1 MQVDD
6 VLPPACIQRWA
17 SGTPEGSN
25 LAALKAR
32 CELHLAARHSA
43 ERMLR
48 CWGSGAGQSYAET
61 KERIAKVTCYFVGL
75 LVHANRRVELH
86 D

>member
-17 SGTPEGSN
+17 SGAPEGSN

-61 KERIAKVTCYFVGL
+61 KERIAKVTAFRFRKT
-75 LVHANRRVELH
+75 HIRVC
-86 D
+86 